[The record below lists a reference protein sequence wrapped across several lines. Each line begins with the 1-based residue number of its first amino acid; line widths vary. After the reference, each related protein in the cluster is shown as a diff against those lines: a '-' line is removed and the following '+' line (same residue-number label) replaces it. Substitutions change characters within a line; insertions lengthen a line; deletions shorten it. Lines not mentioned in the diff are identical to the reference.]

1 VSATKPRKWKEIS
14 LHEKIENLRNDIL
27 NAPNHILGD
36 HSKCAK
42 YFYNKGSDQ
51 LSGIVYDYFV
61 NNTLFETFVQSLNR
75 VVHLAS
81 SLLYDVDINAAEFYN
96 SIGNK
101 FIWGKRI
108 SYEGR
113 CCSN

>member
-1 VSATKPRKWKEIS
+1 
-14 LHEKIENLRNDIL
+14 
-27 NAPNHILGD
+27 
-36 HSKCAK
+36 
-42 YFYNKGSDQ
+42 
-51 LSGIVYDYFV
+51 
-61 NNTLFETFVQSLNR
+61 VQSLNR

-101 FIWGKRI
+101 FVWGKRI